1 MKSHLKYRYLK
12 TTIKNS
18 SLEEN
23 KSIFMSFIFIKT
35 FIRTIKIGLKPLYI
49 DESGLMI
56 TNNNYRRWRIRN
68 MDINIGP
75 KKNAKI
81 KSNLLLCSSDKE
93 ILLKNITSSNC
104 DTNIFKNFIKNLINI
119 IPKKE
124 RKEYLI
130 IMDNASYHKSIDII
144 ELLLKSKIKVLTTT
158 PYYSKLNMAECI
170 FRHVKNITYKKSY
183 ATLTELNNDVNGIL
197 NSQELKN
204 TIQNLY
210 KYTLQNYYE
219 FIDKHNISENLNEI
233 YDNRDNLIESITE
246 E

>member
-35 FIRTIKIGLKPLYI
+35 FIRAIKIGLKPLYI

-93 ILLKNITSSNC
+93 LSADCCPKHLLSS
-104 DTNIFKNFIKNLINI
+104 
-119 IPKKE
+119 
-124 RKEYLI
+124 
-130 IMDNASYHKSIDII
+130 
-144 ELLLKSKIKVLTTT
+144 VL
-158 PYYSKLNMAECI
+158 
-170 FRHVKNITYKKSY
+170 
-183 ATLTELNNDVNGIL
+183 
-197 NSQELKN
+197 
-204 TIQNLY
+204 
-210 KYTLQNYYE
+210 
-219 FIDKHNISENLNEI
+219 
-233 YDNRDNLIESITE
+233 
-246 E
+246 